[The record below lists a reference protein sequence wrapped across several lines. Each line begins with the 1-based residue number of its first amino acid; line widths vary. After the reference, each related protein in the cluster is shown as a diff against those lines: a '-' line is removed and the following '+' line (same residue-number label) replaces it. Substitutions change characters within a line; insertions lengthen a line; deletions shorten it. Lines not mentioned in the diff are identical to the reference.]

1 MSLQASSPKDGG
13 KKAYVEA
20 RNVITKAS
28 IVAIDILDLLLFSMA
43 FKYAKN
49 MPNPISVR
57 VEKDLVPFS
66 CTSII
71 KERIDK
77 RRTENEAKVKTLLSE
92 LPASTGL
99 IKKQVA
105 VDIVSKSDENAVRIL
120 SVGLTM

>member
-1 MSLQASSPKDGG
+1 MMSLQASLPKDGG

-57 VEKDLVPFS
+57 VKKDLAPFS

-77 RRTENEAKVKTLLSE
+77 RRTKNEAKVKTLLSE

-99 IKKQVA
+99 IK
-105 VDIVSKSDENAVRIL
+105 R
-120 SVGLTM
+120 